1 MDLFTMKVLYILN
14 ESSFYMKMALFSIST
29 LRKYNDSIPIEV
41 LYICDNGRDNR
52 LIGYL
57 NYSEFNIESLDKISF
72 FKKCKKFNVKLIVV
86 DDIDLHDE
94 NGYHPVQRKEFV
106 RIADDKILLLDA
118 DTFIFGDVSCMFDS
132 LNNYDMVMDKNEW
145 GHFGG
150 KFPYHGQMISPFNS
164 GVVLFNNGILQEYG
178 RQVYDLSMKVKGN
191 DHPVGNWL
199 DKYQKYE
206 GSKGKLGREEIAFT
220 LFVYDNKINFRY
232 SNPKEIQTSK
242 CFCKT
247 MIHHTHTQ
255 NYIKYWRKYF
265 KSGVFKPY
273 LNLKYKLF
281 SQKGKYT
288 RRSTINGLKNE
299 KEKIK
304 DVS

>member
-1 MDLFTMKVLYILN
+1 
-14 ESSFYMKMALFSIST
+14 
-29 LRKYNDSIPIEV
+29 
-41 LYICDNGRDNR
+41 
-52 LIGYL
+52 
-57 NYSEFNIESLDKISF
+57 
-72 FKKCKKFNVKLIVV
+72 
-86 DDIDLHDE
+86 
-94 NGYHPVQRKEFV
+94 
-106 RIADDKILLLDA
+106 
-118 DTFIFGDVSCMFDS
+118 
-132 LNNYDMVMDKNEW
+132 MVMDKNEW